1 MSLSAQHY
9 KDQHR
14 GRKGRQKP
22 PSETAK
28 QHGVAGS
35 RAPIFGLRLEGC
47 EVKRRVQN
55 LQKKGLEWACRPS
68 TTKTSIEAERGVK
81 SHPPKRRNSMVS
93 RVHVHQFSASVWRA
107 AMSNVASKTYKKK
120 AWNEL
125 VGPALQRP
133 AKSQKGASKATL
145 RNGET
150 AWCRGF
156 TCTNFRPPFGGLRC
170 QTSRPEPTKKRLGMS
185 LSAQHYQ
192 DQHRGRKGRQK
203 PPSETATQHGV
214 AGSRAPIFG
223 LRLECCDVK
232 RRVQNL

>member
-22 PSETAK
+22 PSETGK

-47 EVKRRVQN
+47 EVKRCVQN
-55 LQKKGLEWACRPS
+55 LQ
-68 TTKTSIEAERGVK
+68 
-81 SHPPKRRNSMVS
+81 
-93 RVHVHQFSASVWRA
+93 
-107 AMSNVASKTYKKK
+107 
-120 AWNEL
+120 
-125 VGPALQRP
+125 
-133 AKSQKGASKATL
+133 
-145 RNGET
+145 
-150 AWCRGF
+150 
-156 TCTNFRPPFGGLRC
+156 
-170 QTSRPEPTKKRLGMS
+170 KKRLGMS

-232 RRVQNL
+232 RRVQKLQKKGLE